1 MRQRLPA
8 ILLATLLGVGAGALV
23 TDAAADHIP
32 RGYVKPDP
40 VPRFMRQPCQTNSDG
55 VPYWNCFY
63 DKRTMYDPGDATHSY
78 YQVRAKTQDGK
89 SKYVCFLYWKQSWA
103 RKQNVCIEW

>member
-1 MRQRLPA
+1 VSAPA
-8 ILLATLLGVGAGALV
+8 RSSPT
-23 TDAAADHIP
+23 P
-32 RGYVKPDP
+32 R
-40 VPRFMRQPCQTNSDG
+40 RTTFG